1 VAGPSRKSET
11 FRNRAL
17 KPGSPP
23 GRLSFAPI
31 LTLAALLILIQLD
44 LALGFSLLS
53 MWQLAVCL
61 GLTLTLAMLGR
72 GPLGRSGRTRTIFLA
87 GVILAITL
95 LGIAL
100 AYHFSSRRSI
110 ASETQGSTQRL
121 TDRAG
126 RIEREFQ
133 QFLQDLAAPAA
144 EISKEFPLE
153 RTARFERLAELLSR
167 IPSDQQRYGWTLWQN
182 GAPDSWA
189 GRTALSEAGVPVPTR
204 TSLSIVAKGAS
215 VLLVA
220 STPVRKLWTLT
231 SEYLLQSPLESTPL
245 LGLPSVRKGVDGDS
259 VQLGSLS
266 AILPPGGAPDLESSR
281 AGRSRHGIAPGQT
294 TLYLPLRDS
303 AGNTLIVLTLRDRL
317 PEASLLQSRG
327 TYQVLGIVLSC
338 LAFLAFSLV
347 CFRAAVSREG
357 GAVLLPF
364 ASGLALLAAARMVLF
379 PIGWVLHERDL
390 FGSRLFGCTIAAPLF
405 RSPADCFITAL
416 LISLLAGWGR
426 RLLDPSRGLRPRRGL
441 ILGLGLPVVAGS
453 GILLLRFAAEI
464 PEDARFD
471 VTRVVFFPFDW
482 PRLLVQSSLC
492 LLFGSWLYLTMA
504 WVASLRKKPS
514 PSLAML
520 GPQPFHPARSSAFV
534 AFSVLLFL
542 PLLLR
547 ESLHQKEDFFRKTLL
562 PDVENQEANRERILR
577 EVLEDLSSSS
587 QARRILANAESIS
600 AEGTAYRLWSITR
613 LKREGLSSAL
623 RLFAPDGRLLGTF
636 GLNLPAEPEFEQLPR
651 VPLSQVKHLLLTMG
665 GLRRRVLAGE
675 VELPGSANATY
686 HAQVYLLDES
696 ENLFFIRSANP
707 DIRLFQASFPR
718 ETNPELIA
726 SEPLLAF
733 FDARGRLLEC
743 NLEGGTLLPRG
754 SLERLGQARPRWTHA
769 QVGDERYR
777 ALASR
782 EPNGFVILG
791 FLLPTTLQVIGSFV
805 RFTLLG
811 LALSAAATGI
821 LALLAGGGGWK
832 LLPPSGYSRRLLL
845 GFLAASLLPLFALAI
860 FLHQFASRQFQESLL
875 SQGLSSLGAAG
886 RIVEDYLTASEEGEV
901 SIDDG
906 VAYWISRVVDQ
917 DVNLYRGE
925 TLSSSSTRELYSS
938 GLLPTRMEAAVYR
951 ELILEGRPFSLSRRG
966 VESLDTLT
974 ISAPLSPAD
983 PSSGILSL
991 PLSLKER
998 ENRRKRADVD
1008 EAILIV
1014 TVSMLLLLSALSDYL
1029 ARRVSRPITAL
1040 SQAAGRIEAGDYDAE
1055 VRLRAKDEPALLI
1068 ESFNR
1073 MAASLRRQREDLRRR
1088 GDYIGK
1094 ILLNA
1099 TTGVISTDASE
1110 RIVTLNPAARFLLG
1124 LTTTPGTGSILTQVL
1139 GDSAALAPLS
1149 RALAD
1154 SPPEREA
1161 RWQVELPLGDRPATL
1176 RVASLPFRETPEAPP
1191 GRILLLEDVSEAVRS
1206 SRLEAWAEMARRI
1219 AHEIKNP
1226 LTPIQLSAD
1235 HLRKVYHSADPRFAE
1250 ILEQCLDTIQ
1260 KQVRSLRSI
1269 AGDFSDYARIPV
1281 LAPQR
1286 LPTRE
1291 LLDEVLAPYRD
1302 NPPEGLGFHLN
1313 IEPGTPDLQADP
1325 LLTRRA
1331 LINLVQNAMEAMPEG
1346 GTLTVSAGPIP
1357 NSEDGGRPT
1366 VRIRVRDTG
1375 SGMDEAT
1382 QSRLFEPYFSTKAT
1396 GSGLGLSIVKKTT
1409 EDQGGRVRVI
1419 SAPGEGTEV
1428 ILDLPACE
1436 S

>member
-1 VAGPSRKSET
+1 
-11 FRNRAL
+11 
-17 KPGSPP
+17 
-23 GRLSFAPI
+23 
-31 LTLAALLILIQLD
+31 
-44 LALGFSLLS
+44 
-53 MWQLAVCL
+53 VCL
-61 GLTLTLAMLGR
+61 GLAVALAIMSKGKS
-72 GPLGRSGRTRTIFLA
+72 GGSGRTRTILLS
-87 GVILAITL
+87 GSILAIVL
-95 LGIAL
+95 LCIAL
-100 AYHFSSRRSI
+100 AYHLNSRRSLV
-110 ASETQGSTQRL
+110 SETQGASQRL
-121 TDRAG
+121 ENRAG

-133 QFLQDLAAPAA
+133 QFLRDLTQPAA
-144 EISKEFPLE
+144 ELSTDFPLE
-153 RTARFERLAELLSR
+153 RNARFERLAELLTR
-167 IPSDQQRYGWTLWQN
+167 KPSDQERYGWTLWQK

-189 GRTALSEAGVPVPTR
+189 GRTALSEGGIPIPAQ
-204 TSLSIVAKGAS
+204 TSMAIVAKGAS

-245 LGLPSVRKGVDGDS
+245 LALPSLRKGVDRDS

-266 AILPPGGAPDLESSR
+266 SIVSPGGAPDLESSR
-281 AGRSRHGIAPGQT
+281 AARSRHGIVPGQT
-294 TLYLPLRDS
+294 TLYLPLRDPS
-303 AGNTLIVLTLRDRL
+303 GNTLLVLTLRDQP
-317 PEASLLQSRG
+317 PEAGLLQSRSA
-327 TYQVLGIVLSC
+327 YQVLGIALSC
-338 LAFLAFSLV
+338 LAFLAFSQY
-347 CFRAAVSREG
+347 CFRMAVSREG
-357 GAVLLPF
+357 NAVFLPL
-364 ASGLALLAAARMVLF
+364 ASGLALLAATRVVLF
-379 PIGWVLHERDL
+379 PLGWALQERDI
-390 FGSRLFGCTIAAPLF
+390 FGSRLYGCAIAAPLF

-416 LISLLAGWGR
+416 LFSLLAAWGG
-426 RLLDPSRGLRPRRGL
+426 RLLDPSRAVRSRRAL
-441 ILGLGLPVVAGS
+441 ILGLGLPILAGS
-453 GILLLRFAAEI
+453 GLFLLRFTSEI

-471 VTRVVFFPFDW
+471 VTRVIFFPFDW
-482 PRLLVQSSLC
+482 PRLLVQSGLC
-492 LLFGSWLYLTMA
+492 MLFGSWLYVTLA

-514 PSLAML
+514 ALLAVL
-520 GPQPFHPARSSAFV
+520 GAQPFHPARSSAIV
-534 AFSVLLFL
+534 AFSVVLFL

-547 ESLHQKEDFFRKTLL
+547 ESMHQREEFFLQTLL
-562 PDVENQEANRERILR
+562 PDVENQEVNRERILR

-587 QARRILANAESIS
+587 QARRILAAAESAS

-613 LKREGLSSAL
+613 LKREGFSSAL
-623 RLFAPDGRLLGTF
+623 RLFAPDGRLIGSF

-651 VPLSQVKHLLLTMG
+651 VPLAQVKHLLLTMG

-675 VELPGSANATY
+675 VALPGSANETY
-686 HAQVYLLDES
+686 RAQVYLLDES

-718 ETNPELIA
+718 ETNPELLA

-733 FDARGRLLEC
+733 FDTRGRLLEC
-743 NLEGGTLLPRG
+743 NLQGGTLLPPGALQQLG
-754 SLERLGQARPRWTHA
+754 SARPRWTDA

-782 EPNGFVILG
+782 EPSGFVILG

-811 LALSAAATGI
+811 LTLGAAATGT
-821 LALLAGGGGWK
+821 LALLAGGSAWK

-845 GFLAASLLPLFALAI
+845 GFLAASLLPLFALAF
-860 FLHQFASRQFQESLL
+860 FLHQFARRQFQESLL
-875 SQGLSSLGAAG
+875 SQGLNSLGAAG
-886 RIVEDYLTASEEGEV
+886 RIVEDYLTASEEGDP

-917 DVNLYRGE
+917 DVNLFRGE
-925 TLSSSSTRELYSS
+925 TLSASSTRELYSS
-938 GLLPTRMEAAVYR
+938 GLLPTRLEAGVYR
-951 ELILEGRPFSLSRRG
+951 ELILQGRPFSLSRRG

-983 PSSGILSL
+983 PSSRILSL

-998 ENRRKRADVD
+998 ENRRKQADVD

-1014 TVSMLLLLSALSDYL
+1014 TVAMLLLLSALSDYL

-1040 SQAAGRIEAGDYDAE
+1040 SEAAGRIEAGDYDAE
-1055 VRLRAKDEPALLI
+1055 VRLRAKDEAALLI

-1124 LTTTPGTGSILTQVL
+1124 LTTAPGPGEMLTKVL
-1139 GDSAALAPLS
+1139 GDSGALAPLS

-1235 HLRKVYHSADPRFAE
+1235 HLRKVYGSADPRFAE

-1260 KQVRSLRSI
+1260 KQVRSLRNI
-1269 AGDFSDYARIPV
+1269 ASDFSDYARIPV

-1302 NPPEGLGFHLN
+1302 NSPDGLGFHLN
-1313 IEPGTPDLQADP
+1313 IDPGTPDLQVDP
-1325 LLTRRA
+1325 VLTRRA
-1331 LINLVQNAMEAMPEG
+1331 LINLVQNAMEAMPRG
-1346 GTLTVSAGPIP
+1346 GTLTVSAGPAP
-1357 NSEDGGRPT
+1357 DSGDGGRPT

-1409 EDQGGRVRVI
+1409 EDQGGHVRVI

-1436 S
+1436 A